1 MIAAWVCLELK
12 IKKEK
17 LKVAKRYLKG
27 DFKATL
33 CCYCNCKMLHRY
45 VKKLDI
51 DNLSQCSK
59 NRFKSKTNFN
69 ICYKIASMLPNFTFD
84 FTSLYGLRL

>member
-1 MIAAWVCLELK
+1 MTVAWACLGLK

-27 DFKATL
+27 DFKVTL
-33 CCYCNCKMLHRY
+33 CCYCNCKMLHGC

-51 DNLSQCSK
+51 VN
-59 NRFKSKTNFN
+59 
-69 ICYKIASMLPNFTFD
+69 
-84 FTSLYGLRL
+84 